1 MKLLDAIKYAIDG
14 KAILFVGSGFGYG
27 ATNTNGGSF
36 VTGNGLRDALLKDL
50 GIDPKSTSASL
61 STVSD
66 YYLKSKS
73 SSELIG
79 FFKKQFHTQDSK
91 EWHDI
96 ILSIDWKRVYTLFQ
110 SIERIIS
117 CHSFES
123 CV

>member
-50 GIDPKSTSASL
+50 GMDPKSTSASL

-79 FFKKQFHTQDSK
+79 FFKNNFIHKTQKNGMILFFQLIGK
-91 EWHDI
+91 EYI
-96 ILSIDWKRVYTLFQ
+96 QQIMTI
-110 SIERIIS
+110 
-117 CHSFES
+117 
-123 CV
+123 